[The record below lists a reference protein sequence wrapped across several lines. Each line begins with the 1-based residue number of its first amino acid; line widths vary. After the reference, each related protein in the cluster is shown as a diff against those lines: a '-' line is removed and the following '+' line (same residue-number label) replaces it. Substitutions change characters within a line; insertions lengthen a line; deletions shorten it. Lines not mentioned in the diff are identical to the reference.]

1 MKGFSW
7 WSSSKECTQVRS
19 LVQED
24 PTCHKTTKPVHHN
37 QRVHDDNQRVCVSQL
52 ESLCSAVK
60 ELNIAK
66 IINYLKI
73 NKQSKMDEN
82 AGVDITH
89 QVWRPKTHHRH
100 KETWV
105 SRQSVEFKT

>member
-73 NKQSKMDEN
+73 NKVKWMRM
-82 AGVDITH
+82 
-89 QVWRPKTHHRH
+89 QVWISLTKCGDPRPITDIRKPGCPGSQLN
-100 KETWV
+100 
-105 SRQSVEFKT
+105 SRPN